1 MKQKHNTLCCS
12 WKDRVWTMLKCSAK
26 KQTPCSVCLRSAL
39 NSWHEEKSCG
49 TKGSNHVAPAYPPG
63 TWIQLTAERRW
74 SEGGFQP
81 VRVCACVRVPA
92 RACVPPWVCAQVN
105 VFFHLCDT
113 RCHTTSSS
121 LCSVRSHHV
130 LTLEKLLISNWLLEH
145 FTD

>member
-1 MKQKHNTLCCS
+1 MKQKHNTLCCL

-81 VRVCACVRVPA
+81 VRVCACVRVCA
-92 RACVPPWVCAQVN
+92 RACACMCASVGVCAGQCL
-105 VFFHLCDT
+105 FSLM
-113 RCHTTSSS
+113 RHTMPHHIKQSLLGALTPCSHAGETSN
-121 LCSVRSHHV
+121 L
-130 LTLEKLLISNWLLEH
+130 
-145 FTD
+145 

>member
-81 VRVCACVRVPA
+81 VRVCACV
-92 RACVPPWVCAQVN
+92 CVCARVCACLR
-105 VFFHLCDT
+105 VHVCFRGCVRRSMSFFTYATHDAT
-113 RCHTTSSS
+113 PHQAVSARCAHTMFS
-121 LCSVRSHHV
+121 RWR
-130 LTLEKLLISNWLLEH
+130 N
-145 FTD
+145 F